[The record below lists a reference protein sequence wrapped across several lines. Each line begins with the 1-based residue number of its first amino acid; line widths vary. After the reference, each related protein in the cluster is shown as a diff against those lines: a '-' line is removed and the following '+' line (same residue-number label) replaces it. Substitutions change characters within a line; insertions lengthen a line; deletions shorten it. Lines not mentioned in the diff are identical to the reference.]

1 MEYFKKYR
9 IASWIHR
16 FRYAYGIKIL
26 FRPRRPTFPKSTRG
40 ILIPCMY
47 VCVYLLNP
55 SIFHLPFH
63 LKIFRRLNFVFTDDM
78 HISAYSDSRKIDF
91 SSLGGA
97 RSSSQRR
104 VKIFDLSTKDF
115 VFTKFFLLP
124 ISSESFEQLGQSN
137 FTQLRG
143 ITFQFFLILER

>member
-40 ILIPCMY
+40 ILIPCMC

-55 SIFHLPFH
+55 CLHFPSTFSPENFRKIKFRIYRRYAYFGISGKSISLLLAQRDLRARGELKYSIF
-63 LKIFRRLNFVFTDDM
+63 RQR
-78 HISAYSDSRKIDF
+78 ISYS
-91 SSLGGA
+91 
-97 RSSSQRR
+97 RS
-104 VKIFDLSTKDF
+104 
-115 VFTKFFLLP
+115 FFLLP

>member
-26 FRPRRPTFPKSTRG
+26 FRPRRPIFPKSTRG
-40 ILIPCMY
+40 ILIPCMC
-47 VCVYLLNP
+47 VCIFLIP
-55 SIFHLPFH
+55 ASISRLPFH
-63 LKIFRRLNFVFTDDM
+63 LKIFGRLNFVFTDDM
-78 HISAYSDSRKIDF
+78 HISAYSDSREIDF
-91 SSLGGA
+91 SSLGAA

-115 VFTKFFLLP
+115 VFTKFFSPPNFERKLRTTRAIKFYPASRGNFSIFLL
-124 ISSESFEQLGQSN
+124 G
-137 FTQLRG
+137 G
-143 ITFQFFLILER
+143 

>member
-1 MEYFKKYR
+1 MNSSISLCIRNKNFISSKTADLPQKYER
-9 IASWIHR
+9 N
-16 FRYAYGIKIL
+16 FN
-26 FRPRRPTFPKSTRG
+26 PV
-40 ILIPCMY
+40 Y
-47 VCVYLLNP
+47 VCVCIFLIP
-55 SIFHLPFH
+55 ASIPRLPFH

-78 HISAYSDSRKIDF
+78 HISAYSDSREIDF